1 MTILEA
7 FGVLKIKNLNLIAI
21 VGLTGSGKSEV
32 TSILEKENYHKI
44 RFGDITEELIL
55 QAGKEINETNER
67 AAREGLRRE
76 HGMAAYAKLNLPKIE
91 AARNEGKKVVIDGLY
106 SWEEYKVLKQ
116 QFPELFILSIQT
128 SPLTRYDRLS
138 KREQRPLT
146 GEESLSR
153 DFSEI
158 ENINKAG
165 PISMAEAT
173 ILNESSKED
182 LRKEVHKL
190 TREESNKRASWDEY
204 FMGITREVA
213 SRATCDRGRSGS
225 VIVKNKRLLSTGYV
239 GSPVGAAHCDEVG
252 HLMTEVYD
260 KEGNKS
266 QHCIRTT
273 HAEQNAMVQAARFG
287 IPLDGATIYCKMEPC
302 HVCAKMIINAGI
314 KRVVAEKMYHKA
326 QITRDLFQ
334 EAEIDL
340 VVLNKE
346 VENYK
351 GQ

>member
-7 FGVLKIKNLNLIAI
+7 LGVLKIGNLDLIAI

-32 TSILEKENYHKI
+32 TRILESENYHKI
-44 RFGDITEELIL
+44 RFGDVTDEVIL

-67 AAREGLRRE
+67 ATREGLRRE

-116 QFPELFILSIQT
+116 QFPELFILSVQA
-128 SPLTRYDRLS
+128 SPSTRYSRLS
-138 KREQRPLT
+138 NREQRPLT

-165 PISMAEAT
+165 PISMAEST
-173 ILNESSKED
+173 LLNEGSKDD
-182 LRKEVHKL
+182 LKKEVHKL
-190 TREESNKRASWDEY
+190 MGKEPKRASWDEY

-213 SRATCDRGRSGS
+213 KRATCDRGKCGS
-225 VIVKNKRLLSTGYV
+225 IIVKNKRLLSTGYV
-239 GSPVGAAHCDEVG
+239 GSPVGAPHCDEAG
-252 HLMTEVYD
+252 HLMNEVYD

-273 HAEQNAMVQAARFG
+273 HAEQNAIVQAARHG
-287 IPLDGATIYCKMEPC
+287 ISIDGATLYTKMEPC
-302 HVCAKMIINAGI
+302 HVCAKMIVNSGI
-314 KRVVAEKMYHKA
+314 KRVVAEMAYHAA
-326 QITRDLFQ
+326 QVTRDLFR
-334 EAEIDL
+334 EAEVDL

-346 VENYK
+346 VKGYEN
-351 GQ
+351 Q

>member
-1 MTILEA
+1 
-7 FGVLKIKNLNLIAI
+7 
-21 VGLTGSGKSEV
+21 
-32 TSILEKENYHKI
+32 
-44 RFGDITEELIL
+44 
-55 QAGKEINETNER
+55 
-67 AAREGLRRE
+67 
-76 HGMAAYAKLNLPKIE
+76 MAAYAKLNLSKIE
-91 AARNEGKKVVIDGLY
+91 NARNEGKKVVIDGLY

-116 QFPELFILSIQT
+116 QFSELFILSIQS
-128 SPLTRYDRLS
+128 SPSTRYARL
-138 KREQRPLT
+138 KNREVRPLT
-146 GEESLSR
+146 SEESLSR

-165 PISMAEAT
+165 PISMAEFT
-173 ILNESSKED
+173 ILNEGSKED
-182 LRKEVHKL
+182 LKSEVLNLIGLHQ
-190 TREESNKRASWDEY
+190 RPSWDDY
-204 FMGITREVA
+204 FMGITREV
-213 SRATCDRGRSGS
+213 SKRATCDRGKSGS

-239 GSPVGAAHCDEVG
+239 GSPIGAAHCDEAG
-252 HLMTEVYD
+252 HQMTEVFD
-260 KEGNKS
+260 KEGNMS
-266 QHCIRTT
+266 QHCVRTT

-326 QITRDLFQ
+326 QITRELFR

-346 VENYK
+346 VEKYD